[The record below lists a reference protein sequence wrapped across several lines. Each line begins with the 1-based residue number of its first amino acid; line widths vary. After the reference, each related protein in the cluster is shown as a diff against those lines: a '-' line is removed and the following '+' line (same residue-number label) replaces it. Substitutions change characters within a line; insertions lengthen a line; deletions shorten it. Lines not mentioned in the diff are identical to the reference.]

1 MVAYALENLNDDD
14 EQNDCHDHDKGFVA
28 VIAVV
33 DGDFTKSAAA
43 DDSAHCRVAQY
54 SGNTNGGI

>member
-43 DDSAHCRVAQY
+43 DDSAHCRVA
-54 SGNTNGGI
+54 